1 MRKALIV
8 QTQHLEN
15 YNHDG
20 GNSWKFKGGKEY
32 VISYEV
38 KQAIWEENAYGEGKH
53 SYYTAPM
60 VSQATIIALIN
71 RLHGIGADYQTF
83 VRSWEET
90 DFPDDLTEEER
101 RWVDEAPDVR
111 KLFEATRLSCE
122 ELEAKVLKEE
132 EVRNAQ

>member
-15 YNHDG
+15 YNLEG
-20 GNSWKFKGGKEY
+20 GNYWKFKGGKEY

-38 KQAIWEENAYGEGKH
+38 RQAIWEENAYGEGRH

-71 RLHGIGADYQTF
+71 RLHGISADFQTF

-101 RWVDEAPDVR
+101 KWVGEPEAM
-111 KLFEATRLSCE
+111 KLFEATRMTWQ
-122 ELEAKVLKEE
+122 ELEQQVLDLESKKES
-132 EVRNAQ
+132 Q